1 MCEPDPAFARAH
13 SSSTSPASS
22 ATSSATTPWPR
33 RRSLRRS
40 EARLRLTRRHQSQR
54 WAGETPSEGWLPAR
68 TLTVPPDP
76 RTGRTTGP
84 RSPWTRR
91 VHHSTRRPRSAIPR
105 EVVSAC
111 WGKAKPEARGTPRT
125 PVRAQAKR
133 RRRRGTPLLLTS
145 LEVRAYPAPRT
156 ARPRSPLLRQKRSQ
170 GRSCSSIFL
179 QRPTRPRNGGPLSG
193 A

>member
-1 MCEPDPAFARAH
+1 MCEPDPAFTRAH
-13 SSSTSPASS
+13 SSSTSPVSS
-22 ATSSATTPWPR
+22 ATAPWPR
-33 RRSLRRS
+33 RRRLRRS
-40 EARLRLTRRHQSQR
+40 EARLRLIRRHQSQR
-54 WAGETPSEGWLPAR
+54 WAGETPSEGWLPVR

-84 RSPWTRR
+84 RSPWTRH
-91 VHHSTRRPRSAIPR
+91 VHRNIRRPRSAIPR
-105 EVVSAC
+105 GVVSAC
-111 WGKAKPEARGTPRT
+111 WDKAKLEVRGTPRT

>member
-13 SSSTSPASS
+13 SSSTSPNSS
-22 ATSSATTPWPR
+22 TSSATTPWPR

-40 EARLRLTRRHQSQR
+40 GARLRLIRRHQSQR

-91 VHHSTRRPRSAIPR
+91 STRRPRSAIPR

-111 WGKAKPEARGTPRT
+111 WGKAKLEVRGTPRT

-133 RRRRGTPLLLTS
+133 RRRRGTPLLLTL

-156 ARPRSPLLRQKRSQ
+156 ARPRSPLLQQKRSQ
-170 GRSCSSIFL
+170 ERSCSSTFL
-179 QRPTRPRNGGPLSG
+179 RRPTRPKNGGPLSG

>member
-1 MCEPDPAFARAH
+1 LCEPDPAFARAH

-33 RRSLRRS
+33 RRRLRRS

-84 RSPWTRR
+84 RSPWTRH
-91 VHHSTRRPRSAIPR
+91 VHRNIRRPRSAIPR

-111 WGKAKPEARGTPRT
+111 WDKAIPEVRGTPRT

-156 ARPRSPLLRQKRSQ
+156 AHPRSPLLQQKRSQ
-170 GRSCSSIFL
+170 GRSCSSTFL
-179 QRPTRPRNGGPLSG
+179 RRPTRPKNGGPPSG

>member
-40 EARLRLTRRHQSQR
+40 EARLRLIRRHQSQR

-68 TLTVPPDP
+68 TLTAPPDP
-76 RTGRTTGP
+76 RTGRTTEP
-84 RSPWTRR
+84 RSPRTRR
-91 VHHSTRRPRSAIPR
+91 VHLSTRRPSSAMSR
-105 EVVSAC
+105 EVASVC
-111 WGKAKPEARGTPRT
+111 WAKAKPEARATPRT

-133 RRRRGTPLLLTS
+133 RHRRGTLLLLTL

-156 ARPRSPLLRQKRSQ
+156 VRHRYPPLQQKLWRELN
-170 GRSCSSIFL
+170 CS
-179 QRPTRPRNGGPLSG
+179 
-193 A
+193 

>member
-13 SSSTSPASS
+13 SSSTSPNSPTS
-22 ATSSATTPWPR
+22 PATAPWPR
-33 RRSLRRS
+33 RRRLRRS

-68 TLTVPPDP
+68 TLTAPPDP
-76 RTGRTTGP
+76 RTGRTTEP

-91 VHHSTRRPRSAIPR
+91 VHLSTRRPSSAIPR

>member
-33 RRSLRRS
+33 RRRLRRS
-40 EARLRLTRRHQSQR
+40 EARVRLTRRHRSQR
-54 WAGETPSEGWLPAR
+54 WAGETPSEGWSPVR
-68 TLTVPPDP
+68 TLMAPPDP
-76 RTGRTTGP
+76 RTERTTEP
-84 RSPWTRR
+84 RSPWTHR
-91 VHHSTRRPRSAIPR
+91 VHLSTRRPSSAIPR

-111 WGKAKPEARGTPRT
+111 WGKAKPEARGTPWT
-125 PVRAQAKR
+125 PIRAQAKQ
-133 RRRRGTPLLLTS
+133 RRRRGTPLLLTL

>member
-1 MCEPDPAFARAH
+1 MCEPDPAFTRAH
-13 SSSTSPASS
+13 SSSTSLNSSASS
-22 ATSSATTPWPR
+22 TTAPWPR
-33 RRSLRRS
+33 RRRLRRS
-40 EARLRLTRRHQSQR
+40 EARLRLIRRHQSQR
-54 WAGETPSEGWLPAR
+54 WAGEAPSEGWSPAR
-68 TLTVPPDP
+68 TLAAPPDP
-76 RTGRTTGP
+76 RTGRTTEP

-91 VHHSTRRPRSAIPR
+91 VHLSTRQPSSAIPQ

-179 QRPTRPRNGGPLSG
+179 QRPTRPKNGGPPSG